1 MANELIV
8 PSESF
13 LKVPCKHYLETM
25 IYSYDVLRSEMRVH
39 MPFFIYWSECVETKP
54 SALNAMRFAFAYYN
68 KKDNDPIDEISEKR
82 ADEYLEALIKYY
94 NSEYP
99 DIAFGKHVAQ
109 FIRGFKSN
117 TGRMEI
123 KTDDFEWFPKDNV
136 GNGKLPKEFE
146 PISKEFDFA
155 WKCARLWQLL
165 EERKQEHY
173 ILSFLGFNEIKFTE
187 TSNIPTEISSKL
199 NESTIEEPSYLK
211 KFVDYF
217 TPERMTKHDMCL
229 LLKKACRASINK
241 QLNEKIVEI
250 SPSNARIKPLDS
262 LWLLARFY
270 GIHYYRLDFI
280 GQKMSPRAIKQFEGI
295 DGDSPFLE
303 WNEKNLDKVI
313 NQGFVKAGNRTYPLA
328 EVLLTIYS
336 HKELLESLEHK
347 SNEII
352 EGKERNPYKPVYQ
365 TISEQGSSSDA
376 ISNLDLSSE
385 EMRELI
391 KEHQGV
397 FKAMMSIGSIFNAKY
412 VDLIKKY
419 SFVICKK
426 SNNKILQ
433 KFITSTMIT
442 DGLENA
448 KNVFFTTVLDFDIED
463 FFAAALIWI
472 LLLYTEDFGN
482 AVGNQESKQIAASS

>member
-82 ADEYLEALIKYY
+82 ADEYLEALIRYY

-117 TGRMEI
+117 TGRTEI

-165 EERKQEHY
+165 KERKQEYY
-173 ILSFLGFNEIKFTE
+173 ILSFLGINETNFTE
-187 TSNIPTEISSKL
+187 VSRIPSDILSKL
-199 NESTIEEPSYLK
+199 NESTIEEPDFFK
-211 KFVDYF
+211 KIVDYF
-217 TPERMTKHDMCL
+217 TPEQMTMHDMSL

-313 NQGFVKAGNRTYPLA
+313 NRSSVKVGNRTYPLA
-328 EVLLTIYS
+328 EVLMTVYPR
-336 HKELLESLEHK
+336 KELLDSLEYK

-365 TISEQGSSSDA
+365 AILEQDSCSAA
-376 ISNLDLSSE
+376 ISHLDLSDE
-385 EMRELI
+385 NLR
-391 KEHQGV
+391 KFAKKRQGV
-397 FKAMMSIGSIFNAKY
+397 FKAMIVVGSFLDSKYEAVVENDESILEENT
-412 VDLIKKY
+412 
-419 SFVICKK
+419 
-426 SNNKILQ
+426 NNKIL
-433 KFITSTMIT
+433 KTFFANTLVTE
-442 DGLENA
+442 GLENP
-448 KNVFFTTVLDFDIED
+448 KNVFFITEDDFDNRD
-463 FFAAALIWI
+463 VVLA
-472 LLLYTEDFGN
+472 LLLWLAISPKLLQNKIDK
-482 AVGNQESKQIAASS
+482 QESKQIAASS

>member
-1 MANELIV
+1 M
-8 PSESF
+8 
-13 LKVPCKHYLETM
+13 KCKRF
-25 IYSYDVLRSEMRVH
+25 SDF
-39 MPFFIYWSECVETKP
+39 PFFVSFSRNQHSETVHSDQFP
-54 SALNAMRFAFAYYN
+54 LSYFRQNSIALKRKIPYN

-117 TGRMEI
+117 TGRTEI

-270 GIHYYRLDFI
+270 GIHYYI
-280 GQKMSPRAIKQFEGI
+280 TNVS
-295 DGDSPFLE
+295 DS
-303 WNEKNLDKVI
+303 KIIIHDK
-313 NQGFVKAGNRTYPLA
+313 LA
-328 EVLLTIYS
+328 
-336 HKELLESLEHK
+336 
-347 SNEII
+347 
-352 EGKERNPYKPVYQ
+352 
-365 TISEQGSSSDA
+365 
-376 ISNLDLSSE
+376 
-385 EMRELI
+385 
-391 KEHQGV
+391 
-397 FKAMMSIGSIFNAKY
+397 
-412 VDLIKKY
+412 
-419 SFVICKK
+419 
-426 SNNKILQ
+426 NN
-433 KFITSTMIT
+433 
-442 DGLENA
+442 
-448 KNVFFTTVLDFDIED
+448 
-463 FFAAALIWI
+463 
-472 LLLYTEDFGN
+472 
-482 AVGNQESKQIAASS
+482 